1 MNRAAFADA
10 LNALPAALLFYDKD
24 ERLVAWNAQVSHFYP
39 GIGPHLVPGA
49 ALSELAV
56 EFINTGFQTDS
67 RSRDTLIASL
77 LANCR
82 HDGHCEVR
90 QLHERRLFIQ
100 HQRTADGGI
109 ISLHTDIT
117 ALDTVQSTRQLL
129 HDDFLLAAE
138 SIHIGIWD
146 WQVTTDVLHLNDA
159 FLNLLGEPR
168 GQLQHTSRF
177 LLSLIHPEDRDLLKN
192 AMQRASE
199 HQMPV
204 FECEIRVQHRSGKW
218 LWMLLSGQIIAL
230 TVTGEIERLIGTLQD
245 ITRRKEAELIS
256 RDAANAARA
265 ANEAKSA
272 FLANMSHEIRT
283 PMNGI
288 LGMTQLCLDTELNG
302 EQREYLSLVMS
313 SAQSL
318 LHIIDD
324 ILDFSKI
331 EAGKIVLHEEYV
343 ALRPFIQ
350 SLVRPLMPLASEKQ
364 IELLV
369 EVDERV
375 PEMMRVDVV
384 RLRQVLTNLLS
395 NALKFTPQGE
405 ILLAVAPV
413 AQDGEWRFRVRD
425 SGIGIPP
432 EKQQV
437 IFEAFSQ
444 ADTSTT
450 RRYGGTGLGLT
461 ISARL
466 VAMMGGQ
473 LTVASEANQG
483 SEFSF
488 TLPLHSAEQATPEVQ
503 PLTHFNGERV
513 LVVDDNAT
521 NRRLMQAM
529 LNQLGLNPVCVS
541 GAAGALALLE
551 NDSDFPVIV
560 LDAQMPE
567 MDGISLAL
575 EISVLPQASRSK
587 IIMLSSMSRDLD
599 LSTLRR
605 TGIAWYLNKPV
616 DQQELARALGEAL
629 RPDPA
634 KPAPVKTAASVV
646 AELAHSA
653 PMRILLAEDNPVN
666 QLLAVR
672 LLEKLGHECVTVDN
686 GLLAL
691 EAWRRGGWDI
701 LLMDLQMPVMD
712 GEAAIRALRQEE
724 ALRGGH
730 QIAIVMTA
738 HAMQGDKERCLAM
751 GFDGYLSKPV
761 ALVSLADEL
770 SRFAPQSATPPPDGL
785 PDSAQLLAA
794 FDGDMGLLK
803 ELLGLFAEGFD
814 ELAALLDAALAAGDG
829 DQAHRLAH
837 KLRGEAATFGFTG
850 LTELLL
856 EIESQEPGA
865 PPAQREAWRQALGTQ
880 QRRVREFLIQL
891 LEGS

>member
-10 LNALPAALLFYDKD
+10 LDALPAALMFYDKD
-24 ERLVAWNAQVSHFYP
+24 ERLVAWNAQVSRFYH
-39 GIGPHLVPGA
+39 GIGPYLVPGTP
-49 ALSELAV
+49 LSALAV

-395 NALKFTPQGE
+395 NALKFTHQGE
-405 ILLAVAPV
+405 ILLAVAPA

-629 RPDPA
+629 RPNPA

-646 AELAHSA
+646 AELAQSA

-666 QLLAVR
+666 QLLAMR

-761 ALVSLADEL
+761 ALVALADEL
-770 SRFAPQSATPPPDGL
+770 SRFAPQSAPPPSEGL

-803 ELLGLFAEGFD
+803 ELLGLFAQGFD

-865 PPAQREAWRQALGTQ
+865 PSARREAWRQALGTQ
-880 QRRVREFLIQL
+880 QRHVREFLIQL
-891 LEGS
+891 LEG

>member
-10 LNALPAALLFYDKD
+10 LDALPAALLFYDKD
-24 ERLVAWNAQVSHFYP
+24 ERLVAWNAQVSRFYP

-117 ALDTVQSTRQLL
+117 ALDTVQSSRQLL

-405 ILLAVAPV
+405 ILLAVAPA

-473 LTVASEANQG
+473 LTVTSEANQG

-785 PDSAQLLAA
+785 PASAQLLAA

-829 DQAHRLAH
+829 EQAHRLAH

-865 PPAQREAWRQALGTQ
+865 PSARREPWRQALGTQ

-891 LEGS
+891 LEGA

>member
-1 MNRAAFADA
+1 MNSAAFTDA
-10 LNALPAALLFYDKD
+10 LDALPAALLFYDKD
-24 ERLVAWNAQVSHFYP
+24 ERLVAWNAQVSRFYP
-39 GIGPHLVPGA
+39 GIAPHLVPGA
-49 ALSELAV
+49 ALSALAV

-146 WQVTTDVLHLNDA
+146 WQVTTDILHLNDA

-168 GQLQHTSRF
+168 SQLQHTSRF

-192 AMQRASE
+192 AMQRASK

-302 EQREYLSLVMS
+302 EQREYLTLVMS

-395 NALKFTPQGE
+395 NALKFTHQGE
-405 ILLAVAPV
+405 ILLAVAPG

-488 TLPLHSAEQATPEVQ
+488 TLPLQSAAQATPEVQ

-634 KPAPVKTAASVV
+634 RPAPVTTVTAAVP
-646 AELAHSA
+646 ELTQSA

-691 EAWRRGGWDI
+691 EQWRRGGWDI

-730 QIAIVMTA
+730 QAAIVMTA

-761 ALVSLADEL
+761 ALVALADEL
-770 SRFAPQSATPPPDGL
+770 SRFAPQSAPPPLDGL

-837 KLRGEAATFGFTG
+837 KLRGEAATFGFDG
-850 LTELLL
+850 LTALLQ
-856 EIESQEPGA
+856 EIESREPGA
-865 PPAQREAWRQALGTQ
+865 PSAQREAWRQALGTQ

-891 LEGS
+891 LEG

>member
-1 MNRAAFADA
+1 MNGHAFPPA
-10 LNALPAALLFYDKD
+10 LDALPAALLFYDKD

-39 GIGPHLVPGA
+39 GIVGHLAPGA
-49 ALSELAV
+49 TLSALAA
-56 EFINTGFQTDS
+56 EFVNTGFQTDS
-67 RSRDTLIASL
+67 RSRDALIASL

-82 HDGHCEVR
+82 QDGHCEVR
-90 QLHERRLFIQ
+90 QLHARRLFIQ

-117 ALDTVQSTRQLL
+117 ALDSVQSTRQLL

-146 WQVTTDVLHLNDA
+146 WQITTDVLHLNDA

-168 GQLQHTSRF
+168 GQLQHNSRF
-177 LLSLIHPEDRDLLKN
+177 LLGLIHPEDRDLLKN

-204 FECEIRVQHRSGKW
+204 FECEIRVQHRSGNW

-256 RDAANAARA
+256 REAANAARA

-288 LGMTQLCLDTELNG
+288 LGMTQLCLDTELND

-369 EVDERV
+369 DVDERV

-405 ILLAVAPV
+405 ILLAVAPG
-413 AQDGEWRFRVRD
+413 AQPDEWRFRVRD

-488 TLPLHSAEQATPEVQ
+488 TLPLQSAAQTTPDVQ
-503 PLTHFNGERV
+503 PLTHFTGERV

-521 NRRLMQAM
+521 NRRLMHAM
-529 LNQLGLNPVCVS
+529 LSQLGLNPVCVS

-551 NDSDFPVIV
+551 RDSDFPVIV

-634 KPAPVKTAASVV
+634 TPAPVAPAPAPVL
-646 AELAHSA
+646 AESA

-691 EAWRRGGWDI
+691 DQWRQGGWDI

-724 ALRGGH
+724 AQRGGH
-730 QIAIVMTA
+730 QSAIVMTA

-761 ALVSLADEL
+761 ALVALADEL
-770 SRFAPQSATPPPDGL
+770 SRFSPATLPPPPDGL

-794 FDGDMGLLK
+794 FDGDLGLLK
-803 ELLGLFAEGFD
+803 ELLGLFSEGFD
-814 ELAALLDAALAAGDG
+814 ELAGLLDAALATGDG
-829 DQAHRLAH
+829 QQAHRLAH
-837 KLRGEAATFGFTG
+837 KLRGEAATFGFEG
-850 LTELLL
+850 LTTLLQ
-856 EIESQEPGA
+856 EIESQEPDA
-865 PPAQREAWRQALGTQ
+865 TAAQREAWRQALATQ

-891 LEGS
+891 LEG

>member
-1 MNRAAFADA
+1 MNGHAFPPA
-10 LNALPAALLFYDKD
+10 LDALPAALLFYDKD

-39 GIGPHLVPGA
+39 GIVGHLAHGA
-49 ALSELAV
+49 TLSALAAQFV
-56 EFINTGFQTDS
+56 NAGFQTDS
-67 RSRDTLIASL
+67 RSRNALIASL

-82 HDGHCEVR
+82 QDGHCEVR
-90 QLHERRLFIQ
+90 QLHARRLFIQ

-109 ISLHTDIT
+109 ISLHTDIS
-117 ALDTVQSTRQLL
+117 ALDTLQSTRQLL

-146 WQVTTDVLHLNDA
+146 WQVTTDALHLNDA
-159 FLNLLGEPR
+159 LLNLLGEPR
-168 GQLQHTSRF
+168 GQLQHNSRF
-177 LLSLIHPEDRDLLKN
+177 LLGLIHSEDRDLLKN

-230 TVTGEIERLIGTLQD
+230 TVSGEIERLIGTLQD

-256 RDAANAARA
+256 REAANAARA
-265 ANEAKSA
+265 ASEAKSA

-288 LGMTQLCLDTELNG
+288 LGMTQLCLDTDLNA
-302 EQREYLSLVMS
+302 EQREYLTLVMS

-369 EVDERV
+369 DVDERV

-405 ILLAVAPV
+405 ILLAVAPG
-413 AQDGEWRFRVRD
+413 AQPGEWRFRVRD

-466 VAMMGGQ
+466 VAMMGGK
-473 LTVASEANQG
+473 LTVASEPNQG

-488 TLPLHSAEQATPEVQ
+488 TLPLQSAAQTTPDVQ
-503 PLTHFNGERV
+503 PLTHFSGERV

-529 LNQLGLNPVCVS
+529 LNQLGLNPICVS

-551 NDSDFPVIV
+551 TDSDFPVIV

-616 DQQELARALGEAL
+616 DQHELARALGEAL
-629 RPDPA
+629 SPDLAPS
-634 KPAPVKTAASVV
+634 PAPVAV
-646 AELAHSA
+646 APAPVLAESA

-672 LLEKLGHECVTVDN
+672 LLEKLGHTCVTVDN

-691 EAWRRGGWDI
+691 EQWRQGGWDI

-724 ALRGGH
+724 VQRGGH
-730 QIAIVMTA
+730 QMAIVMTA
-738 HAMQGDKERCLAM
+738 HAMQGDRERCLAM

-761 ALVSLADEL
+761 SLVALADEL
-770 SRFAPQSATPPPDGL
+770 SRFSPGTPPPPPGGL
-785 PDSAQLLAA
+785 PDAAQLLAA
-794 FDGDMGLLK
+794 FDGDLGLLK
-803 ELLGLFAEGFD
+803 ELLGLFSDGFD
-814 ELAALLDAALAAGDG
+814 ELAALLDASLASGDG
-829 DQAHRLAH
+829 EQAHRLAH
-837 KLRGEAATFGFTG
+837 KLRGEAATFGFEG
-850 LTELLL
+850 LTTLLQ
-856 EIESQEPGA
+856 EVESQEPGA
-865 PPAQREAWRQALGTQ
+865 SAAQREAWRQALATQ

-891 LEGS
+891 LEE

>member
-1 MNRAAFADA
+1 MNGHAFPPA
-10 LNALPAALLFYDKD
+10 LDALPAALLFYDKD

-39 GIGPHLVPGA
+39 GIVGHLAHGA
-49 ALSELAV
+49 TLSALAAQFV
-56 EFINTGFQTDS
+56 NAGFQTDS
-67 RSRDTLIASL
+67 RSRNALIASL

-82 HDGHCEVR
+82 QDGHCEVR
-90 QLHERRLFIQ
+90 QLHARRLFIQ

-109 ISLHTDIT
+109 ISLHTDIS
-117 ALDTVQSTRQLL
+117 ALDTLQSTRQLL

-146 WQVTTDVLHLNDA
+146 WQVTTDALHLNDA

-168 GQLQHTSRF
+168 GQLQHNSRF
-177 LLSLIHPEDRDLLKN
+177 LLGLIHPEDRDLLKN

-230 TVTGEIERLIGTLQD
+230 TVSGEIERLIGTLQD

-256 RDAANAARA
+256 REAANAARA
-265 ANEAKSA
+265 ASEAKSA

-288 LGMTQLCLDTELNG
+288 LGMTQLCLDTDLNA
-302 EQREYLSLVMS
+302 EQREYLTLVMS

-369 EVDERV
+369 DVDERV

-405 ILLAVAPV
+405 ILLAVAPG
-413 AQDGEWRFRVRD
+413 AQPGEWRFRVRD

-466 VAMMGGQ
+466 VAMMGGK
-473 LTVASEANQG
+473 LTVTSEPNQG

-488 TLPLHSAEQATPEVQ
+488 TLPLQSAAQTTPDVQ
-503 PLTHFNGERV
+503 PLTHFSGERV

-529 LNQLGLNPVCVS
+529 LNQLGLNPICVS

-551 NDSDFPVIV
+551 TDSDFPVIV

-616 DQQELARALGEAL
+616 DQHELARALGEAL
-629 RPDPA
+629 SPDLAPS
-634 KPAPVKTAASVV
+634 PAPVAV
-646 AELAHSA
+646 APAPVLAESA

-672 LLEKLGHECVTVDN
+672 LLEKLGHTCVTVDN

-691 EAWRRGGWDI
+691 EQWRQGGWDI

-724 ALRGGH
+724 VQRGGH
-730 QIAIVMTA
+730 QMAIVMTA
-738 HAMQGDKERCLAM
+738 HAMQGDRERCLAM

-761 ALVSLADEL
+761 SLVALADEL
-770 SRFAPQSATPPPDGL
+770 SRFSPGTPPPPPGGL
-785 PDSAQLLAA
+785 PDAAQLLAA
-794 FDGDMGLLK
+794 FDGDLGLLK
-803 ELLGLFAEGFD
+803 ELLGLFSDGFD
-814 ELAALLDAALAAGDG
+814 ELAALLDAALASGDG
-829 DQAHRLAH
+829 EQAHRLAH
-837 KLRGEAATFGFTG
+837 KLRGEAATFGFEG
-850 LTELLL
+850 LTTLLQ
-856 EIESQEPGA
+856 EVESQEPGA
-865 PPAQREAWRQALGTQ
+865 SAAQREAWRQALATQ

-891 LEGS
+891 LEG

>member
-1 MNRAAFADA
+1 M
-10 LNALPAALLFYDKD
+10 
-24 ERLVAWNAQVSHFYP
+24 
-39 GIGPHLVPGA
+39 
-49 ALSELAV
+49 
-56 EFINTGFQTDS
+56 
-67 RSRDTLIASL
+67 
-77 LANCR
+77 
-82 HDGHCEVR
+82 
-90 QLHERRLFIQ
+90 
-100 HQRTADGGI
+100 
-109 ISLHTDIT
+109 
-117 ALDTVQSTRQLL
+117 
-129 HDDFLLAAE
+129 
-138 SIHIGIWD
+138 
-146 WQVTTDVLHLNDA
+146 
-159 FLNLLGEPR
+159 
-168 GQLQHTSRF
+168 
-177 LLSLIHPEDRDLLKN
+177 
-192 AMQRASE
+192 
-199 HQMPV
+199 
-204 FECEIRVQHRSGKW
+204 
-218 LWMLLSGQIIAL
+218 
-230 TVTGEIERLIGTLQD
+230 
-245 ITRRKEAELIS
+245 
-256 RDAANAARA
+256 
-265 ANEAKSA
+265 
-272 FLANMSHEIRT
+272 
-283 PMNGI
+283 
-288 LGMTQLCLDTELNG
+288 
-302 EQREYLSLVMS
+302 
-313 SAQSL
+313 
-318 LHIIDD
+318 
-324 ILDFSKI
+324 
-331 EAGKIVLHEEYV
+331 
-343 ALRPFIQ
+343 
-350 SLVRPLMPLASEKQ
+350 
-364 IELLV
+364 
-369 EVDERV
+369 DERV
-375 PEMMRVDVV
+375 PQTLRVDVV

-395 NALKFTPQGE
+395 NALKFTHQGE
-405 ILLAVAPV
+405 ILLAVAPGP
-413 AQDGEWRFRVRD
+413 QPGEWRFRVRD

-466 VAMMGGQ
+466 VAMMGGL
-473 LTVASEANQG
+473 LTVTSEANQG

-488 TLPLHSAEQATPEVQ
+488 TLPLQSAAQATPEIPAQ
-503 PLTHFNGERV
+503 THFNGERV

-529 LNQLGLNPVCVS
+529 LKQLGLTPVCVS
-541 GAAGALALLE
+541 GATGALALLE

-629 RPDPA
+629 RPEPA
-634 KPAPVKTAASVV
+634 RTEQAAPVAPVMP
-646 AELAHSA
+646 ELAHSA

-691 EAWRRGGWDI
+691 EAWRGGGFDI

-724 ALRGGH
+724 AQRGGH

-761 ALVSLADEL
+761 ALVALADEL
-770 SRFAPQSATPPPDGL
+770 SRFAPQSAPSPPDGL

-794 FDGDMGLLK
+794 FDGDMALLK
-803 ELLGLFAEGFD
+803 ELLGLFSEGFD
-814 ELAALLDAALAAGDG
+814 ELAGLLDAALAAGDG
-829 DQAHRLAH
+829 EQAHRLAH
-837 KLRGEAATFGFTG
+837 KLRGEAATFGFDG
-850 LTELLL
+850 LTALLQ

-865 PPAQREAWRQALGTQ
+865 PSAQREAWRQALGTQ

-891 LEGS
+891 LEG

>member
-10 LNALPAALLFYDKD
+10 LDALPAALLFYDKD
-24 ERLVAWNAQVSHFYP
+24 ERLVAWNAQVSRFYP

-117 ALDTVQSTRQLL
+117 ALDTVQSSRQLL

-405 ILLAVAPV
+405 ILLAVAPA

-770 SRFAPQSATPPPDGL
+770 SRFAPQSAPSPPDGL

-865 PPAQREAWRQALGTQ
+865 PSARREPWRQALGTQ

>member
-1 MNRAAFADA
+1 MNGHAFPDA
-10 LNALPAALLFYDKD
+10 LDALPAALLFYDNE
-24 ERLVAWNAQVSHFYP
+24 ERLVAWNAQVSRFYP
-39 GIGPHLVPGA
+39 GVGAHLTPGVTLSALA
-49 ALSELAV
+49 A
-56 EFINTGFQTDS
+56 EFVNAGFHTDR
-67 RSRDTLIASL
+67 RSRDALIASL

-82 HDGHCEVR
+82 QNNHCEVR

-117 ALDTVQSTRQLL
+117 ALDTVQSNRQLL

-146 WQVTTDVLHLNDA
+146 WQITTDVLHLNDA

-168 GQLQHTSRF
+168 GQLQHNSRF
-177 LLSLIHPEDRDLLKN
+177 LLSLIHPEDRDLLKS
-192 AMQRASE
+192 AMQRAGE
-199 HQMPV
+199 NQMPV
-204 FECEIRVQHRSGKW
+204 FECEIRVQHRSGQW

-230 TVTGEIERLIGTLQD
+230 TVTGQIERLIGTLQD

-256 RDAANAARA
+256 REAANAARA

-288 LGMTQLCLDTELNG
+288 LGMTQLCLDTDLNG

-350 SLVRPLMPLASEKQ
+350 SLVRPLMPLASDKT

-369 EVDERV
+369 DIDERV
-375 PEMMRVDVV
+375 PDMLHVDVV

-395 NALKFTPQGE
+395 NALKFTHQGE
-405 ILLAVAPV
+405 ILLAVAPG
-413 AQDGEWRFRVRD
+413 AQPDEWRFRVRD
-425 SGIGIPP
+425 SGIGIPT

-473 LTVASEANQG
+473 LTVTSEPDQG

-488 TLPLHSAEQATPEVQ
+488 ILPLQSAAQGVAEEQP
-503 PLTHFNGERV
+503 PTHFNGERV

-541 GAAGALALLE
+541 GATGALALLE
-551 NDSDFPVIV
+551 SDSDFPVIV

-629 RPDPA
+629 RPAPE
-634 KPAPVKTAASVV
+634 KPAPAPAVV
-646 AELAHSA
+646 TPAHVWPETA

-691 EAWRRGGWDI
+691 EHWRQGGWDM

-724 ALRGGH
+724 VVRGGH
-730 QIAIVMTA
+730 QVAIVMTA

-761 ALVSLADEL
+761 TLVALAEEL
-770 SRFAPQSATPPPDGL
+770 SRFAPQSAPPPDGL

-814 ELAALLDAALAAGDG
+814 EQAALLDAALASGDG
-829 DQAHRLAH
+829 EQAHRLAH
-837 KLRGEAATFGFTG
+837 KLRGEAATFGFEG
-850 LTELLL
+850 LTTLLQ
-856 EIESQEPGA
+856 EIETQEPGA
-865 PPAQREAWRQALGTQ
+865 APTVRAAWREALATA

-891 LEGS
+891 LEG

>member
-10 LNALPAALLFYDKD
+10 LDALPAALLFYDKD
-24 ERLVAWNAQVSHFYP
+24 ERLVAWNAQVSRFYP

-117 ALDTVQSTRQLL
+117 ALDTVQSSRQLL

-343 ALRPFIQ
+343 ALRLFIQ

-405 ILLAVAPV
+405 ILLAVAPA

-770 SRFAPQSATPPPDGL
+770 SRFAPQSAPSPPDGL

-865 PPAQREAWRQALGTQ
+865 PSARREPWRQALGTQ

>member
-1 MNRAAFADA
+1 MNGHAFPPA
-10 LNALPAALLFYDKD
+10 LDALPAALLFYDKD

-39 GIGPHLVPGA
+39 GIVGHLVHGA
-49 ALSELAV
+49 TLSALAAQFV
-56 EFINTGFQTDS
+56 NAGFQTDS
-67 RSRDTLIASL
+67 RSRNALIASL

-82 HDGHCEVR
+82 QDGHCEVR
-90 QLHERRLFIQ
+90 QLHARRLFIQ

-109 ISLHTDIT
+109 ISLHTDIS
-117 ALDTVQSTRQLL
+117 ALDTLQSTRQLL

-146 WQVTTDVLHLNDA
+146 WQVTTDALHLNDA

-168 GQLQHTSRF
+168 GQLQHNSRF
-177 LLSLIHPEDRDLLKN
+177 LLGLIHPEDRDLLKN

-230 TVTGEIERLIGTLQD
+230 TVSGEIERLIGTLQD

-256 RDAANAARA
+256 REAANAARA
-265 ANEAKSA
+265 ASEAKSA

-288 LGMTQLCLDTELNG
+288 LGMTQLCLDTDLNA
-302 EQREYLSLVMS
+302 EQREYLTLVMS

-369 EVDERV
+369 DVDERV

-405 ILLAVAPV
+405 ILLAVAPG
-413 AQDGEWRFRVRD
+413 AQPGEWRFRVRD

-466 VAMMGGQ
+466 VAMMGGK
-473 LTVASEANQG
+473 LTVTSEPNQG

-488 TLPLHSAEQATPEVQ
+488 TLPLQSAAQTTPDVQ
-503 PLTHFNGERV
+503 PLTHFSGERV

-529 LNQLGLNPVCVS
+529 LNQLGLNPICVS

-551 NDSDFPVIV
+551 TDSDFPVIV

-616 DQQELARALGEAL
+616 DQHELARALGEAL
-629 RPDPA
+629 SPDLAPS
-634 KPAPVKTAASVV
+634 PAPVAV
-646 AELAHSA
+646 APAPVLAESA

-672 LLEKLGHECVTVDN
+672 LLEKLGHTCVTVDN

-691 EAWRRGGWDI
+691 EQWRQGGWDI

-724 ALRGGH
+724 VQRGGH
-730 QIAIVMTA
+730 QMAIVMTA
-738 HAMQGDKERCLAM
+738 HAMQGDRERCLAM

-761 ALVSLADEL
+761 SLVALADEL
-770 SRFAPQSATPPPDGL
+770 SRFSPGMPPPPPGGL
-785 PDSAQLLAA
+785 PDAAQLLAA
-794 FDGDMGLLK
+794 FDGDLGLLK
-803 ELLGLFAEGFD
+803 ELLGLFSDGFD
-814 ELAALLDAALAAGDG
+814 ELAALLDAALASGDG
-829 DQAHRLAH
+829 EQAHRLAH
-837 KLRGEAATFGFTG
+837 KLRGEAATFGFEG
-850 LTELLL
+850 LTTLLQ
-856 EIESQEPGA
+856 EVESQEPGA
-865 PPAQREAWRQALGTQ
+865 SAAQREAWRQALATQ

-891 LEGS
+891 LEG